1 MSKHPINNRDL
12 FIEIYVSRG
21 MGRLT
26 PEAKNMLV
34 LLAER
39 AIRRMPYYNVD
50 DRNDCIQT
58 GLLNM
63 FQNWYKFNPDK
74 SANAFAYFTEIFK
87 RGIAQGFNELYK
99 RKGDP
104 NNETKIYHINSM
116 NDGEG
121 MFNV

>member
-1 MSKHPINNRDL
+1 
-12 FIEIYVSRG
+12 